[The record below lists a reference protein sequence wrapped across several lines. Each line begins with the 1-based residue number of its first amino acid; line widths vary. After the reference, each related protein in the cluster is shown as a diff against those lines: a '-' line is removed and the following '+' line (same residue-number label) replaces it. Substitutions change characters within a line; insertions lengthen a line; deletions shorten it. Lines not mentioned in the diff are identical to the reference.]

1 MANDANTQQALAAD
15 PHFRARVTGALT
27 KTAFVVIAQ
36 GRNTASEI
44 LRYDYATGVVLPNA
58 PAVAAGIA
66 PWLVERTNL
75 FAFETSYDFASL
87 SVVTAA
93 GDADIEAQLL
103 ADWDVLAGVTP

>member
-15 PHFRARVTGALT
+15 PHFRARVGGALA

-36 GRNTASEI
+36 GRDNANEI
-44 LRYDYATGVVLPNA
+44 KRYDYATNVVLLNVG
-58 PAVAAGIA
+58 AVAAQIA

-75 FAFETSYDFASL
+75 FAFDTSYDFASL